1 MQKFLRTL
9 VLFAFTFLGT
19 YTHLQAQNRVI
30 RGTVTDEKGET
41 VPGASVTIKG
51 TKTGVITNL
60 NGQYTISVPQNTSTL
75 VFSFVG
81 ETSQEVNINN
91 RDVIDVR
98 FKHDPQALS
107 EVVVVG
113 YGTAKR
119 ANLTTAQT
127 TITAKELD
135 RTVNT
140 TLEQAI
146 QGRSAGVYITQNS
159 GQPGGGI
166 SVNIRGV
173 NSLNGANEPL
183 YVIDGI
189 QIQPSNISFGAQS
202 SSNVLAGLNPSDIED
217 IQVLQGPSAT
227 AIYGSRAT
235 NGVLLITT
243 KRGKAGDVK
252 IAYGF
257 QHSLQAPP
265 ERVDVMN
272 LQQYGQM
279 VKEYHQITGG
289 DTPQEF
295 LDPSLLGPGT
305 DWQKQLFT
313 NAPMS
318 KHQLSLSGGTEKT
331 TYYLSTDYLDQA
343 GVAAGSGFKRAS
355 FRLNLDNKPKDW
367 LTIGAN
373 LSFNQTDE
381 TLTTSQENIISN
393 ALQLSPQVPVKNID
407 GSWGGGDD
415 NNGANKFSPVN
426 PVALA
431 ELITNNNRRRQFL
444 GGLNLAINLLKGLDF
459 RTAFNTDLGYSNS
472 KYFSPTYKIGW
483 AENVDAAYSNGSNQS
498 AYWNWRM
505 QLQYQKQINKHN
517 FDVMATHE
525 AQSSDWRGL
534 SGKRTGFL
542 TNDILDLEAGD
553 PLTASNSGGSNEW
566 AQESYLGRLNYNFD
580 DKYIFTGTIRTD
592 GSSNFGSDNRWGLFP
607 SASVAWRASKEEFFN
622 IPAIS
627 ELKLRLET
635 GITGNQGGGGNTFA
649 PLASGATP
657 TGTGFLVRRY
667 SNPGLKWEETRTNN
681 IGMNIGFLQN
691 KIQIEADYYVKKTT
705 NLLMSALLPW
715 YMGSNG
721 QGAIEAPIVNIG
733 ALKNKGWGI
742 TINTTNVQKKNFRWT
757 SNLNL
762 SHFKTT
768 IEKFNSDNG
777 FMERTSWWM
786 DNWTQR
792 SSLGNAPWLFRGYV
806 EEGIFQS
813 VAEINN
819 SAVPVDNNGDRLPT
833 NETTG
838 VWVGDV
844 KYKDISGPD
853 GIPDGKI
860 TVDDQ
865 TNIGNPWPKL
875 FAGFTNSFSYK
886 GFDLSMLI
894 TSTIGNDIYNYMSR
908 VNTNPNNVNLS
919 RNLLIESM
927 DYARPIINT
936 NGDVVLENP
945 ETNVA
950 RISYSANG
958 NYSRITDK
966 WVQDGSF
973 VRLKNISLAYR
984 LPAGLLSGQKVVKG
998 ARLSVS
1004 AQNLVT
1010 ITKYKGF
1017 DPEVG
1022 AYVGRDADANNQAI
1036 GLDFGRYPLTPVY
1049 TFSLGFDF

>member
-1 MQKFLRTL
+1 MQKFLRT
-9 VLFAFTFLGT
+9 VILFAFTFLGT
-19 YTHLQAQNRVI
+19 FTILHAQDKVI

-41 VPGASVTIKG
+41 LPGASVTIKG
-51 TKTGVITNL
+51 TKTGVITNQD
-60 NGQYTISVPQNTSTL
+60 GQYTISVPETAQTL
-75 VFSFVG
+75 VFSFIG
-81 ETSQEVNINN
+81 EASQEVNINN
-91 RDVIDVR
+91 QSIINVTLKPND
-98 FKHDPQALS
+98 QTLN

-127 TITAKELD
+127 TISAKELD

-173 NSLNGANEPL
+173 NSLNSANEPL

-189 QIQPSNISFGAQS
+189 QIQPSNVSFGPQS
-202 SSNVLAGLNPSDIED
+202 SSNVLAGLNPADIED

-257 QHSLQAPP
+257 QHSLQTPP
-265 ERVDVMN
+265 ERVGVMN

-279 VKEYHQITGG
+279 VKEYHEITGG
-289 DTPQEF
+289 ETPEEF
-295 LDPSLLGPGT
+295 LDPSLLGAGT
-305 DWQKQLFT
+305 DWQKALFT

-318 KHQLSLSGGTEKT
+318 KHQLSLSGGNEKT
-331 TYYLSTDYLDQA
+331 TYYLSTDYLDQD

-367 LTIGAN
+367 ITIGAN
-373 LSFNQTDE
+373 ISFNQTNE
-381 TLTTSQENIISN
+381 RLTTSQENIISN
-393 ALQLSPQVPVKNID
+393 ALQLSPQIPVKNFD
-407 GSWGGGDD
+407 GSWGGGDE
-415 NNGANKFSPVN
+415 NNGANNLGPVN
-426 PVALA
+426 PIAIA
-431 ELITNNNRRRQFL
+431 ELTTNNNMRRQFL
-444 GGLNLAINLLKGLDF
+444 GGINLGINLLKGLDF
-459 RTAFNTDLGYSNS
+459 RTGFNADLGYSNS
-472 KYFSPTYKIGW
+472 KYFNPTYKIGW
-483 AENVDAAYSNGSNQS
+483 AENVTAAYTNGSNQNT
-498 AYWNWRM
+498 YWNWNM
-505 QLQYQKQINKHN
+505 QLQYRKQINKHN
-517 FDVMATHE
+517 FDIMATHE
-525 AQSSDWRGL
+525 AQASEWRGL
-534 SGKRTGFL
+534 SGRRTGFL
-542 TNDILDLEAGD
+542 TNDIFDLEAGD
-553 PLTASNSGGSNEW
+553 VLTASNTGGSNEW

-592 GSSNFGSDNRWGLFP
+592 GSSNFGADNRWGLFP
-607 SASVAWRASKEEFFN
+607 SVSVAWRASKEDFFN
-622 IPAIS
+622 IPEIS

-635 GITGNQGGGGNTFA
+635 GTTGNQGGGGNTFA
-649 PLASGATP
+649 PLAAGATP

-667 SNPGLKWEETRTNN
+667 SNPALKWEETRTNN
-681 IGMNIGFLQN
+681 IGINIGFLQN
-691 KIQIEADYYVKKTT
+691 RFQIEADYYVKKTS

-721 QGAIEAPIVNIG
+721 QGAIEAPVVNIG

-742 TINTTNVQKKNFRWT
+742 TINTTNIDNKNFRWN

-786 DNWTQR
+786 DDWTQR
-792 SSLGNAPWLFRGYV
+792 SSLGNAPWLFRGYM

-813 VAEINN
+813 VAEIDN
-819 SAVPVDNNGDRLPT
+819 SAVPVDNNGNRLPT
-833 NETTG
+833 DETNG

-853 GIPDGKI
+853 GVPDGKI
-860 TVDDQ
+860 TIDDQ

-875 FAGFTNSFSYK
+875 FAGFTNNFSYK
-886 GFDLSMLI
+886 GFDLSLLI
-894 TSTIGNDIYNYMSR
+894 TSTFGNDIYNYMSR
-908 VNTNPNNVNLS
+908 VNTNPNNINLS
-919 RNLLIESM
+919 RNLLTESM
-927 DYARPIINT
+927 NYARPVT
-936 NGDVVLENP
+936 VNGEVVLENP
-945 ETNVA
+945 DTDVA
-950 RISYSANG
+950 RISQGRNG
-958 NYSRITDK
+958 NYTRITDK

-984 LPAGLLSGQKVVKG
+984 LPVAFLAKQKLVKG
-998 ARLSVS
+998 ARLSVN

-1022 AYVGRDADANNQAI
+1022 AYVGRDAGANNQAI
-1036 GLDFGRYPLTPVY
+1036 GLDFGRYPLTPIY
-1049 TFSLGFDF
+1049 TFSLGLDF